1 MCLDKAG
8 AIFSELGLL
17 RVSALTSNHV
27 GFMQAHAGFMQA
39 HVGFMQASHMSSVL
53 VIPWIL

>member
-1 MCLDKAG
+1 MWAFPEMYLDEAG
-8 AIFSELGLL
+8 AMFSELRLL

-27 GFMQAHAGFMQA
+27 GFMQAR
-39 HVGFMQASHMSSVL
+39 VGFMQASHMSSVL